1 MTKLGIAINKTRCI
15 GCQTCAH
22 ACKMQNNVPS
32 GMRWN
37 RVLTEGCDVEDG
49 ALGQFPNLS
58 RGYLPLAC
66 QHCENPACMDV
77 CPTGA
82 TTKDE
87 ETGIVMIDAEKCI
100 GCGLCVEAC
109 PQGLIRLVDAD
120 TTIVPRCSNQDA
132 GPVARNACDVS
143 CITCRMCER
152 SCPAAAITM
161 VDNHA
166 VIDPEL
172 CISCGMCAVKC
183 PRGVIVDADGVFT
196 VADFA

>member
-1 MTKLGIAINKTRCI
+1 MRSGVPGLGSCVEACRLDAIHI
-15 GCQTCAH
+15 GVHGAAVVDRE
-22 ACKMQNNVPS
+22 ACV
-32 GMRWN
+32 
-37 RVLTEGCDVEDG
+37 
-49 ALGQFPNLS
+49 
-58 RGYLPLAC
+58 
-66 QHCENPACMDV
+66 
-77 CPTGA
+77 
-82 TTKDE
+82 
-87 ETGIVMIDAEKCI
+87 

-152 SCPAAAITM
+152 NCPAAAITM

-166 VIDPEL
+166 VIDPER